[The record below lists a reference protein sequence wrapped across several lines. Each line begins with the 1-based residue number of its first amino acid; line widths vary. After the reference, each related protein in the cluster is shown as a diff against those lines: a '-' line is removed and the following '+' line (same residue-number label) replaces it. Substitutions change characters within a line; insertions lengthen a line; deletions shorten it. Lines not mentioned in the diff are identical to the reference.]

1 MEDGARYVVNSQN
14 TLYHLTNS
22 SCDEGDTVVLQNTV
36 VERVYLV
43 NGKWQAADIYTTS
56 NYNPSSYICHIW
68 DNNSQ
73 YFNVNYLILPAV
85 LIMLCLF
92 FVINKWFMRLRG

>member
-1 MEDGARYVVNSQN
+1 MKDGDKYVVNSQN
-14 TLYHLTNS
+14 TLYRLTNT
-22 SCDEGDTVVLQNTV
+22 SCSEGDTVVLQNTP
-36 VERVYLV
+36 VERVFLV
-43 NGKWQAADIYTTS
+43 NGKWQVADNYTTS
-56 NYNPSSYICHIW
+56 NYSSSSYICHIW

-73 YFNVNYLILPAV
+73 FFNVNYLILPAV

>member
-1 MEDGARYVVNSQN
+1 MVDGDRYVVNSQN
-14 TLYHLTNS
+14 TLYRIPNA
-22 SCDEGDTVVLQNTV
+22 SCSEGDTIVLQNTV
-36 VERVYLV
+36 VNRVYLV
-43 NGKWQAADIYTTS
+43 NGKWQVADNYTTS
-56 NYNPSSYICHIW
+56 NYNPSSYVCHVW

-73 YFNVNYLILPAV
+73 FFNVNYLILPAV